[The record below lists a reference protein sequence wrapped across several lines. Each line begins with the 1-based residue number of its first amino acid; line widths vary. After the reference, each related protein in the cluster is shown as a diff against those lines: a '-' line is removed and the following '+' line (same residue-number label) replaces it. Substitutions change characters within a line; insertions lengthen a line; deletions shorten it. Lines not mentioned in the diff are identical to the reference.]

1 MRGIWLL
8 LALTPL
14 AMAAEPVSST
24 VREQHYLVYG
34 RTIEEIS
41 RSIGE
46 RSPVRNGLSAFGGGT
61 RTHYSASYRLVPVSE
76 TQCVL
81 KDAAVKA
88 ESVVTLPRLAPGTLP
103 PAVSAEWRRYY
114 LALRTHEYQHVES
127 ARASARV
134 AQQWLAGLQLS
145 GPCHAVRPRV
155 RAAIEARI
163 RMLDERDRL
172 LDRMT
177 DHGRSQGAE
186 LDLRVR

>member
-8 LALTPL
+8 VALAPL
-14 AMAAEPVSST
+14 AQAAEPVTST

-34 RTIEEIS
+34 RTIAEIR
-41 RSIGE
+41 RSISE
-46 RSPVRNGLSAFGGGT
+46 RTPVRNAHGAFGGGT
-61 RTHYSASYRLVPVSE
+61 KTHYNASYRLVPVSE

-81 KDAAVKA
+81 KNAAVKA
-88 ESVVTLPRLAPGTLP
+88 ESLVTLPRLAPGTLP

-114 LALRTHEYQHVES
+114 LALRTHEYQHVDS
-127 ARASARV
+127 AKASARV

-172 LDRMT
+172 LDSMT

-186 LDLRVR
+186 LDERVR

>member
-14 AMAAEPVSST
+14 AQAAEPVSST

-34 RTIEEIS
+34 RTIAEIH
-41 RSIGE
+41 RSISE
-46 RSPVRNGLSAFGGGT
+46 RSPVRNAQSAFGGGT
-61 RTHYSASYRLVPVSE
+61 KTHYSTSYRLVPVSE

-81 KDAAVKA
+81 KDAKVKA
-88 ESVVTLPRLAPGTLP
+88 ESLVTLPQLAPGTLP

-127 ARASARV
+127 AKASARV
-134 AQQWLAGLQLS
+134 TQQWLAGIKLS
-145 GPCHAVRPRV
+145 GPCHAARPRV
-155 RAAIEARI
+155 RAAIEAQI

-172 LDRMT
+172 LDTMT
-177 DHGRSQGAE
+177 EHGRSQGAE